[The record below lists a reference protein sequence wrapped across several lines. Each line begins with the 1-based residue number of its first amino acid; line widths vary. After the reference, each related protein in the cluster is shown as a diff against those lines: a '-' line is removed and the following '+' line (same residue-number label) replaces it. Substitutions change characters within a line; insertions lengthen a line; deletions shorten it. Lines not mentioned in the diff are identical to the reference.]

1 MQSPA
6 HTSGFES
13 CASPFERSS
22 CAKLFL
28 THRSCACKE
37 SGQMDIVLFAVT
49 DGTRRCMTLET
60 KSHSAANKEGV
71 DDVHRI

>member
-1 MQSPA
+1 
-6 HTSGFES
+6 
-13 CASPFERSS
+13 
-22 CAKLFL
+22 
-28 THRSCACKE
+28 
-37 SGQMDIVLFAVT
+37 MDIVLFAVT